1 MDGGS
6 GLIGNVVFLGLLVG
20 VFYFLLIRPQKR
32 RVAQHRS
39 LIDSVG
45 VGDEV
50 VTIGGMYG
58 TVRAI
63 DDEQVELEVTPGTA
77 IRFTKAAIAR
87 RVTED
92 LDEDTPDTENTT
104 IDTVGRTTE

>member
-1 MDGGS
+1 MDS
-6 GLIGNVVFLGLLVG
+6 GLIGNVIFLALLVG

-32 RVAQHRS
+32 RVDAHRK
-39 LIDSVG
+39 LIGSVG
-45 VGDEV
+45 EGDEV

-58 TVRAI
+58 TVTAI
-63 DDEQVELEVTPGTA
+63 GEDEMELEVSTGTK

-92 LDEDTPDTENTT
+92 LDEEEAPAGSTGSTGSEE
-104 IDTVGRTTE
+104 G

>member
-1 MDGGS
+1 MDGGN
-6 GLIGNVVFLGLLVG
+6 GLIGNVVFLALLVG

-39 LIDSVG
+39 LIDSVD
-45 VGDEV
+45 VGDEI

-63 DDEQVELEVTPGTA
+63 GDEQVELEVTPGTT

-92 LDEDTPDTENTT
+92 LDENTPDADDTT
-104 IDTVGRTTE
+104 TDTVGRTTE